1 MPIEIGPDGSPIV
14 TSEGGGT
21 SASFTPT
28 TDAPTTE
35 GDSTQAPQTNEAQIA
50 EAPQTTEGP
59 MEVEMLPPP
68 EIPKHLLSK
77 KALREAV
84 LEIASRHCSD
94 SVSREKCASEVVALF
109 PDW

>member
-21 SASFTPT
+21 SASFTPSN
-28 TDAPTTE
+28 DAQTTE
-35 GDSTQAPQTNEAQIA
+35 GNSTQAPQETDKEVNQQAAQ
-50 EAPQTTEGP
+50 T
-59 MEVEMLPPP
+59 MEVEKLPPP

-77 KALREAV
+77 QALRDAIKEVAR
-84 LEIASRHCSD
+84 RHCSD
-94 SVSREKCASEVVALF
+94 TVSVEKCTDEVAALF